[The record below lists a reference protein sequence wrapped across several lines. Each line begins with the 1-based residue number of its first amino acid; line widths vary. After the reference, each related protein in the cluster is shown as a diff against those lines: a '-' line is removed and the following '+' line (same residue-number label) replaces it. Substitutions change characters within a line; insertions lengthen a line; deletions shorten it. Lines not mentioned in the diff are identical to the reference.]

1 MIQSIIADYRYEK
14 SFTKLNN
21 QLNKSIKDDL
31 SETGTFWI
39 LCKNSFKKKEMEFNA
54 FKIAE
59 FFENYCL
66 RQEVLEAK
74 GWTFFRIWSTDWNR
88 DPIYELNQLDNLV
101 KTLSTSK

>member
-59 FFENYCL
+59 FFENY
-66 RQEVLEAK
+66 
-74 GWTFFRIWSTDWNR
+74 
-88 DPIYELNQLDNLV
+88 
-101 KTLSTSK
+101 

>member
-39 LCKNSFKKKEMEFNA
+39 LCKNSFNSFSPFQFNITTA
-54 FKIAE
+54 
-59 FFENYCL
+59 
-66 RQEVLEAK
+66 
-74 GWTFFRIWSTDWNR
+74 TFFINTANLMKYHAA
-88 DPIYELNQLDNLV
+88 YEE
-101 KTLSTSK
+101 LSN

>member
-39 LCKNSFKKKEMEFNA
+39 LCKNSFKKKEDF
-54 FKIAE
+54 
-59 FFENYCL
+59 
-66 RQEVLEAK
+66 Q
-74 GWTFFRIWSTDWNR
+74 
-88 DPIYELNQLDNLV
+88 
-101 KTLSTSK
+101 